1 MSKIEKKFENENKN
15 WNKLSKYTL
24 SELKEIMVTPLI
36 KEGFSFENRFINE
49 KINDKNFNT
58 SI

>member
-1 MSKIEKKFENENKN
+1 MKIKN

-36 KEGFSFENRFINE
+36 KEGFSFENLFINE
-49 KINDKNFNT
+49 KINDKNFTNIFINT